1 MRTTLLIALLA
12 SSGCLA
18 GPGDRAVGS
27 LDEAATMCPNGAT
40 VSGIDVSGYQG
51 TVDWA
56 QVAASGRKFAIAK
69 ATEGVTF
76 TDSTFATNWA
86 AMKSHGI
93 LRSAYHFFHSNDD
106 PVAQA
111 HYFVDAM
118 GPLDANDLPP
128 MLDLEVTD
136 GEPAA
141 TVASTALTWLKTV
154 EQLTGRKP
162 IVYTYPDFWQNQI
175 SQPAG
180 FTGYPLNIANY
191 GVTCP
196 NVVGSWATWTMWQNS
211 STGSVPGV
219 SGNVDEDTF
228 NGSATALMQFAGG
241 SGTPDPCLGL
251 YDGSY
256 CGGDG
261 ITGDKNTL
269 FVCKNSAVASMTPCS
284 AGCVYNPPGTPDACN
299 PAPASDDGGTAGPN
313 DDGGTID
320 PGAGPGNDAGGGNG
334 LNGGGG
340 NGSSMMGATAGGCSL
355 AGPTS
360 SSSGAAAL
368 AIFFLFALALRRR
381 ASA

>member
-12 SSGCLA
+12 SAGCLA

-27 LDEAATMCPNGAT
+27 LDEAATMCATGAT
-40 VSGIDVSGYQG
+40 VDGIDVSGYQG
-51 TVDWA
+51 TIDWA
-56 QVAASGRKFAIAK
+56 KVAASGRKFAIAK
-69 ATEGVTF
+69 ATEGTTF

-111 HYFVDAM
+111 HYFVDTM

-136 GEPAA
+136 GQSAA
-141 TVASTALTWLKTV
+141 TVASTALTWLQTV

-175 SQPAG
+175 NKPAG

-196 NVVGSWATWTMWQNS
+196 NVVGSWATWTMWQYS
-211 STGSVPGV
+211 STGSVPGI

-228 NGSATALMQFAGG
+228 NGSLTALMQLAGS
-241 SGTPDPCLGL
+241 SGPSDPCVGL
-251 YDGSY
+251 TDGSY

-269 FVCKNSAVASMTPCS
+269 FVCMGGAVASMTPCS
-284 AGCVYNPPGTPDACN
+284 AGCMYNPPGTPDACN
-299 PAPASDDGGTAGPN
+299 PAPASDDGGTVGPTG
-313 DDGGTID
+313 DGGTNN
-320 PGAGPGNDAGGGNG
+320 PGADAGGGGG

-340 NGSSMMGATAGGCSL
+340 GSSMMGATAGGCSL
-355 AGPTS
+355 AGPSTTGG
-360 SSSGAAAL
+360 GAAL
-368 AIFFLFALALRRR
+368 LLLLLLPLALRRR
-381 ASA
+381 ARV